1 MTEIKAYF
9 LFSRDLMCSDTF
21 NATSWIIKHIG
32 SIVEKAT
39 VVFALGDSSVEVE
52 FVVGNLTIILKV
64 LEITPEILVGIQ
76 C

>member
-1 MTEIKAYF
+1 MKVYF

-32 SIVEKAT
+32 SIAEKAT
-39 VVFALGDSSVEVE
+39 VVFTLGDSPVEVE

-64 LEITPEILVGIQ
+64 LEMTPEILVGIQ
-76 C
+76 CC